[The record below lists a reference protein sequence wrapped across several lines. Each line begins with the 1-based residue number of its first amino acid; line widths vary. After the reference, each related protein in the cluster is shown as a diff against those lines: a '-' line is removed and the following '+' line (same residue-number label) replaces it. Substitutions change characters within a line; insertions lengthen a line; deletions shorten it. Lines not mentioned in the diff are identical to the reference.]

1 MTTSRTTRCAGSLAW
16 GFLIAAVIA
25 AGCSS
30 GGGGSPTPGQ
40 AGHAGT
46 SAAAGTTGAGT
57 GGAGGGT
64 AGTAGA
70 GGTGGGFT
78 RVGVCAQRGMATAT
92 ATNYDGYEELT
103 LIGDEGLGDPV
114 CVVRFTVKR
123 VGNAPA
129 GCTDCSWTQLLE
141 YSNPMTLT
149 NVEGAC
155 AHSDLALDAAA
166 IANIDGSRVAIG
178 FAREYQGAHGS
189 ARMKYSDAMM
199 KWDVYGNATWDE
211 ATSTFRYEYRDGLC
225 GY

>member
-1 MTTSRTTRCAGSLAW
+1 VTTSRVTRCAGRVAW
-16 GFLIAAVIA
+16 GFVIAAAA

-30 GGGGSPTPGQ
+30 GGGGTPGQ
-40 AGHAGT
+40 AGHGGS
-46 SAAAGTTGAGT
+46 SAAAGTSGPGSAGTGAGT
-57 GGAGGGT
+57 
-64 AGTAGA
+64 AGTTGA

-78 RVGVCAQRGMATAT
+78 RLGVCAQRGMATAT
-92 ATNYDGYEELT
+92 ATSYDGYEEFA

-123 VGNAPA
+123 AGNAPA

-141 YSNPMTLT
+141 YTNPMTLT

-155 AHSDLALDAAA
+155 ANSDLALDAAA
-166 IANIDGSRVAIG
+166 IAQINGSRVAIG

-189 ARMKYSDAMM
+189 ARMKYFDAMM
-199 KWDVYGNATWDE
+199 KWDVFGNATWDE
-211 ATSTFRYEYRDGLC
+211 ATSAFRYDYRDGLC